1 METTVEYQL
10 IHLPYGACSIRS
22 LASAETFHPVV
33 GAAEEARTLYAEQ
46 LQLAKRLSETQG
58 EFVIW
63 DIGLGGA
70 ANACAALNALGQAAA
85 LSGPRP
91 IRVLSFDRTA
101 GALAFGFQH
110 RIELGYF
117 RGFETVVESLLATG
131 EARFQIGGCPVHWTA
146 TLSEIPAL
154 LGQPAAGRPAPHAIL
169 FDPCSPGKNP
179 EMWTLPFLALL
190 HRQLD
195 PARPCNLAT
204 YSRSTM
210 IRVSFLLAGF
220 FVGSGQSIGEKE
232 ETTVAANDVALLA
245 APLDLRWLDRA
256 RRSGA
261 AEPMHGPIHRQAP
274 LNPETWEKL
283 KNHPQFNR

>member
-1 METTVEYQL
+1 METTAEYQL
-10 IHLPYGACSIRS
+10 IHLPYGAFSIRS

-46 LQLAKRLSETQG
+46 LQLAKRLPVTPG
-58 EFVIW
+58 EFVVW

-70 ANACAALNALGQAAA
+70 ANACAALNALRQAAVSA
-85 LSGPRP
+85 APRP
-91 IRVLSFDRTA
+91 IRILSFDRTD
-101 GALAFGFQH
+101 GALAFGLRH

-117 RGFETVVESLLATG
+117 RGFEPAVESLLASG
-131 EARFQIGGCPVHWTA
+131 EARFQLGECPVHWTV
-146 TLSEIPAL
+146 TLGEIPTVLADS
-154 LGQPAAGRPAPHAIL
+154 AVARPAPHAVL

-179 EMWTLPFLALL
+179 EMWTLPFLTLL
-190 HRQLD
+190 HRRLD

-220 FVGSGQSIGEKE
+220 FVGSGQSIGDKE
-232 ETTVAANDVALLA
+232 ETTVAANTLSLLD

-261 AEPMHGPIHRQAP
+261 AEPMHDPVHRQAP
-274 LNPETWEKL
+274 LDPGTWERL
-283 KNHPQFNR
+283 RNHPQFNR

>member
-131 EARFQIGGCPVHWTA
+131 EARFQIGGCPVQWTA
-146 TLSEIPAL
+146 TLSEM
-154 LGQPAAGRPAPHAIL
+154 R
-169 FDPCSPGKNP
+169 
-179 EMWTLPFLALL
+179 
-190 HRQLD
+190 
-195 PARPCNLAT
+195 
-204 YSRSTM
+204 
-210 IRVSFLLAGF
+210 
-220 FVGSGQSIGEKE
+220 
-232 ETTVAANDVALLA
+232 
-245 APLDLRWLDRA
+245 
-256 RRSGA
+256 
-261 AEPMHGPIHRQAP
+261 
-274 LNPETWEKL
+274 
-283 KNHPQFNR
+283 